1 MLICIGDRIRD
12 SLLNSKAFFMF
23 GDDEVTN
30 VNMIEKNNG
39 NVEIIYD
46 LSGRKLQKTK
56 KGINIINN
64 KKVIVK

>member
-1 MLICIGDRIRD
+1 
-12 SLLNSKAFFMF
+12 MF